1 MCEAARMINPTREA
15 QYMHLAMAREMLG
28 DLPAA
33 EAALAAAL
41 SVNPAVTEARQ
52 VRRPPLLA
60 AYRSDRVLIG
70 RGGSGSRVC
79 VANYKY
85 KYTAHSRVGA
95 PSRSEGFSLRLLG
108 GWRPEHKQQPI
119 TSGAGLELAVV

>member
-1 MCEAARMINPTREA
+1 MINTAREA

-28 DLPAA
+28 DLSAA

-41 SVNPAVTEARQ
+41 SVNPAVPEARQ

-70 RGGSGSRVC
+70 RRGSGSRVC
-79 VANYKY
+79 VANSKY
-85 KYTAHSRVGA
+85 KYTAHSRVGVL
-95 PSRSEGFSLRLLG
+95 SRSEGLLRG
-108 GWRPEHKQQPI
+108 
-119 TSGAGLELAVV
+119 SV